1 VKHATGSP
9 ENPMSDASLE
19 SKFRDLAG
27 EVLNSSQ
34 VNKLLSTLWEIE
46 KAPDLQEV
54 TELMRVQ

>member
-1 VKHATGSP
+1 
-9 ENPMSDASLE
+9 MSDASLE